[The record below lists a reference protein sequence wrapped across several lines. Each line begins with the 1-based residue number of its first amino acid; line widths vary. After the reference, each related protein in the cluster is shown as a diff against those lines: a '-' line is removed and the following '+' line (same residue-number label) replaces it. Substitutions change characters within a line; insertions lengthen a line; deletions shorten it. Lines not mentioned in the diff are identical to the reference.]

1 MVGSGGDSYGP
12 TMTLQTPKLIA
23 RDEGEHFHFLN
34 HLFTAKLTGEDTNGQ
49 LTAMEFV
56 GQKDFGP
63 PLHRHDIEDE
73 LFYVADGE
81 VWFACGDAEEVHTT
95 GATVWLPRGLPHQ
108 FQIRSDTAR
117 VFQVTTPAQFERFVA
132 TLGRPAPGP
141 TQPEPEEI
149 DPGHVA
155 EVCAQFDIQVLGPP
169 PAPFT
174 G

>member
-1 MVGSGGDSYGP
+1 
-12 TMTLQTPKLIA
+12 MTLQTPTLIA

-34 HLFTAKLTGEDTNGQ
+34 NLFTAKLTGEDTNGL

-56 GQKDFGP
+56 GPKDFGP

-73 LFYVADGE
+73 LFYIVDGE
-81 VWFACGDAEEVHTT
+81 VWFQCGEAEAVHTN
-95 GATVWLPRGLPHQ
+95 GALAWLPRGLPHQ

-117 VFQVTTPAQFERFVA
+117 VLQISSPAQFERFVA
-132 TLGRPAPGP
+132 ALGRPAPGP
-141 TQPEPEEI
+141 TLPEPEEV

-169 PAPFT
+169 PAPFP